1 MRIWPASA
9 TASGVKF
16 SVSCTYHTL
25 FWAEQAV
32 SRHPRIIHTIGW
44 RRGCCMMRWLILSGD
59 KDTVKNSAR
68 FQTDSVDNQSDVIKS
83 PEHAASCGK
92 KSYLWYPKMETS
104 RSRHGLF
111 GRTALLQVG
120 LCRPRFPLPIP
131 SGALRRCVFRRPA
144 RLRGCPP
151 SEAFRTG
158 RALRP
163 YFGPKGASCGRN
175 GTLSDACRVRFRR
188 AAAAS
193 GAEIGEGKGSAA
205 AGSGWFRSRCRTLRR
220 DLETHCNRR

>member
-59 KDTVKNSAR
+59 KDTGKNSVR
-68 FQTDSVDNQSDVIKS
+68 LQTDFVDNQFDVIKS

-111 GRTALLQVG
+111 GRTALPQTG
-120 LCRPRFPLPIP
+120 LCRPRFLLPIP
-131 SGALRRCVFRRPA
+131 SGALRRAFPGRPA

-151 SEAFRTG
+151 DAAFRAG
-158 RALRP
+158 RAFRP
-163 YFGPKGASCGRN
+163 HFGPKGPSCGRN
-175 GTLSDACRVRFRR
+175 GTLPGVCRARFRC

-193 GAEIGEGKGSAA
+193 GAEIGVGKGSAA
-205 AGSGWFRSRCRTLRR
+205 AGSG
-220 DLETHCNRR
+220 